1 MLRMVGAR
9 DCTAGGMAELTPR
22 ERQVLALIAE
32 GYSNSSITALL
43 FIAEGTLERHIAH
56 ILRKLGVAGLSGV
69 NPRVL
74 ATLMWLDCGTQDTV
88 AQVTPSAA

>member
-1 MLRMVGAR
+1 MVSVMG
-9 DCTAGGMAELTPR
+9 CTAAGVSELTPR

-32 GYSNSSITALL
+32 GYSNSAITGLL

-56 ILRKLGVAGLSGV
+56 ILRKLGVAGLQGV

-74 ATLMWLDCGTQDTV
+74 ATLMWLDCVTQDTL